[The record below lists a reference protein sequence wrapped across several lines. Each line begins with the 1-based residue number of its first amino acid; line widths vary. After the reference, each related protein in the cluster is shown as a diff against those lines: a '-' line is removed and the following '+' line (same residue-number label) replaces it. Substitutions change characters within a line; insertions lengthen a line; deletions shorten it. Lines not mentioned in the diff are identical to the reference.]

1 MSPDHVKPGK
11 ANRCHDVHGGVTE
24 ETESEECRK
33 EVGDQRMHEVVDN
46 ADAGASP
53 SRAKAPNTGQV
64 PQCSANLAGD
74 GLVVDQSDLDV
85 SFSLRRH
92 QRLFLGWCIWLVG
105 VGGRLALDDGSGGA
119 GLDHGQS
126 GHDLSNGVLDL
137 RLVSVCASPQD
148 IVAAALRR
156 SVSLCITYRCHQE
169 KRQEGGN
176 DDGQHLPW
184 LHLHLWRRVLVQVRV
199 LLQLRHHLW
208 TGSAQVLLRG
218 LIAALGQVAEDLSV
232 DAGHG
237 DCDGG
242 GDGVMEE
249 EECQMGEVGSK
260 EKEK

>member
-1 MSPDHVKPGK
+1 
-11 ANRCHDVHGGVTE
+11 
-24 ETESEECRK
+24 
-33 EVGDQRMHEVVDN
+33 MH
-46 ADAGASP
+46 
-53 SRAKAPNTGQV
+53 
-64 PQCSANLAGD
+64 
-74 GLVVDQSDLDV
+74 
-85 SFSLRRH
+85 
-92 QRLFLGWCIWLVG
+92 
-105 VGGRLALDDGSGGA
+105 
-119 GLDHGQS
+119 
-126 GHDLSNGVLDL
+126 
-137 RLVSVCASPQD
+137 SPQD

-176 DDGQHLPW
+176 DDGQHLPR
-184 LHLHLWRRVLVQVRV
+184 LYLHLWRRVLVQVRV

-237 DCDGG
+237 GY